1 MTGNHTGGVKLV
13 IITAQSLGWAATI
26 WSILDSF
33 KSDTQQIQ
41 LTDLNTQEECSLKP
55 DTIIWENK
63 IISHQRYFYKCTSN
77 K

>member
-13 IITAQSLGWAATI
+13 TVIAQSLGWAAVI
-26 WSILDSF
+26 WLILDYF

-41 LTDLNTQEECSLKP
+41 LTDLNTKEECSLKP
-55 DTIIWENK
+55 DTIIWGNK
-63 IISHQRYFYKCTSN
+63 IISHQRYFRKCTSN